1 MSSVIVIQGV
11 KSKVHRVFKGEHT
24 YSYQLAEPFEFK
36 EPHYARLLY
45 VGSADKTQ
53 FVFVDFVVPQRV
65 NDELLPYLGCSAKQG
80 NTNPWL
86 PVAST
91 SIPSVGY
98 FTLKPTDSKNLL
110 ATTSKQS
117 IVIQIASES
126 WLNGTSGK
134 AKL

>member
-1 MSSVIVIQGV
+1 MATVIVIPTV
-11 KSKVHRVFKGEHT
+11 KSKVKKFSQGNHT
-24 YSYQLAEPFEFK
+24 YSYHLTTPLEFK
-36 EPHYARLLY
+36 EPHYARHLY